1 MPARAN
7 RQQRPNNQAA
17 QVNQEQ
23 PNNQPQQDQRTLA
36 EIFESSKISHQSF
49 VNDNIS
55 FQGKILE
62 ELTKINDK
70 MQTMDTK
77 LDLILDRIPEVEP
90 RCSQSYIYIMN
101 NLHEELTWTQTTE
114 FFKELFS
121 RMNQDNQRNPILKFT
136 RSEMRDRKYFLYKL
150 DIIWDLISPILENVE
165 TVEEI
170 KNLVL
175 HPDPHFVKKLKEFDE
190 IVCIDAGID
199 T

>member
-70 MQTMDTK
+70 MQNMDTK

-175 HPDPHFVKKLKEFDE
+175 HPDPHE
-190 IVCIDAGID
+190 
-199 T
+199 